1 MSVAAAE
8 SGRITAA
15 ARKPDCLQGVIAVI
29 GSFEI
34 GKFQLFPYLLHSGLG
49 GAGVHQ
55 HFF

>member
-8 SGRITAA
+8 SGRITAG